1 MRVYST
7 YDDTTEGAAIAKAAQ
22 ERGLSISAYQKICV
36 LKALGLKNNKN
47 TIANLVFRMKKNIL
61 ELPSQTPFVISA
73 VLKDEYYSCSKSE
86 QTTLAKAL
94 AKFAKENPNII
105 KRNRSIKTTTQYIR
119 L

>member
-7 YDDTTEGAAIAKAAQ
+7 YSSNESEALANAAK
-22 ERGLSISAYQKICV
+22 ERGLSVSAWQKICV
-36 LKALGLKNNKN
+36 LKALGIKNKTN
-47 TIANLVFRMKKNIL
+47 TIANLVFTMKKNIL
-61 ELPSQTPFVISA
+61 ALPSGTTFVISA
-73 VLKDEYYSCSKSE
+73 VLKDEYYRCSKSE

>member
-7 YDDTTEGAAIAKAAQ
+7 YDDTESAAMAKAAQ
-22 ERGLSISAYQKICV
+22 ERGVSISAYQKLCT
-36 LKALGLKNNKN
+36 LKELGLKNNTN
-47 TIANLVFRMKKNIL
+47 TIANLVFTMHRNIL
-61 ELPSQTPFVISA
+61 ALPKGTTFVISA
-73 VLKDEYYSCSKSE
+73 VLKDEYYRCSKSE